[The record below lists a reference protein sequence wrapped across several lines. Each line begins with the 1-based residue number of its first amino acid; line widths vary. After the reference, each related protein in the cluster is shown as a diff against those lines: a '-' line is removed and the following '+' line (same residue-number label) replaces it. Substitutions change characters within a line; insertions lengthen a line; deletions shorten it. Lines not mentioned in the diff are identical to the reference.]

1 MILTIWHLMPSVF
14 PDSSLFRTRI
24 EYRTR
29 THHTNMDTYERLVMD
44 DLKQMAVIVASFV
57 YNTAQRE
64 AQIPRKP
71 TNYQ

>member
-1 MILTIWHLMPSVF
+1 
-14 PDSSLFRTRI
+14 
-24 EYRTR
+24 
-29 THHTNMDTYERLVMD
+29 MDTYERLVMD

-71 TNYQ
+71 LITSE